1 MNKITIGLADDQ
13 VLFLNGIRNVIAS
26 QPDMSVRWQETNG
39 RDGITSA
46 TAEPVDVILMDV
58 QMPVLDG
65 ITATRN
71 ITATNP
77 STRIIILTTF
87 DDKDYVLEGLAA
99 GASGFLLKDAEPE
112 ILLTSIRTVFAGD
125 AVISPRATNHVI
137 SSLHETAGRID
148 PVHSGIH
155 LSQEDR
161 ARLDSLTDREREIL
175 VAVGRGWT
183 NTDICQR
190 LFISMAT
197 VKTHVGKVMAK
208 TESRD
213 RVHVALFAYRTG
225 LVERGDL
232 LDS

>member
-1 MNKITIGLADDQ
+1 MNKITIGLVDDQ

-99 GASGFLLKDAEPE
+99 GASGFLLKDVEPE

-137 SSLHETAGRID
+137 SSLHETAGKTD

>member
-1 MNKITIGLADDQ
+1 MNRITIGLVDDQ

-46 TAEPVDVILMDV
+46 NSEPVDVILMDV

-65 ITATRN
+65 ISATRN
-71 ITATNP
+71 IAATTP
-77 STRIIILTTF
+77 STRVIILTTF

-99 GASGFLLKDAEPE
+99 GASGFILKDAEPE
-112 ILLTSIRTVFAGD
+112 TLLTSIRTVFAGD

-137 SSLHETAGRID
+137 SNLHETTE
-148 PVHSGIH
+148 GINPAH
-155 LSQEDR
+155 ASIRLSQDDR
-161 ARLDSLTDREREIL
+161 TRLDSLTDREREIL

-190 LFISMAT
+190 LFISMPT

-208 TESRD
+208 TGSRD

-225 LVERGDL
+225 LVDRGDL